1 MDQKKPTETEVYLQ
15 SIGVAV
21 PEAKAPQTKPTEAEA
36 YLQSIGIAVPE
47 TKAQP
52 QPAAQPQPQPGPS
65 TLFFIG
71 IADQETRGQPD
82 PYKARNPN
90 SNALGKYQ
98 YVWSVWGKD
107 IQRFAKNPN
116 LTPENFLSNPQLQ
129 ESWAQHNEKTTLEPQ
144 ARRLQEQYGAVLK
157 QRGVEDLDDLKALVH
172 FQGYPRASTYLRTG
186 VQVRS
191 PGEVN
196 KDVRDYLSGFRAA
209 KQAAQSKLA
218 APVAATM
225 AKPAPGPAAP
235 AKGKDDSVLDVFR
248 TRKDFEVLQKE
259 MNQFVTPEEK
269 KSLDT
274 GVIKQGQQEG
284 IRVLPSELVA
294 LSRKHNVPLDSL
306 EGWSAFLGTPEAK
319 RKGLI
324 EEAGEFFKFFGGTL
338 SNILAFGVPQ
348 KAAIEA
354 QSNPKM
360 KAALEDLRTL
370 AEAKRSGVLRGAE
383 MVAGLMAGTGLVGA
397 VGKAAQAA
405 QLGKAAT
412 TAVKA
417 GTVAS
422 ELAVAGA
429 AQAESGRE
437 VAGATTSLALGGAI
451 LGGAK
456 LASEIVGGARTLAA
470 KASKKLQD
478 ANPQFVEQAAAKA
491 GEKFQGVDTI
501 LNNAVIRNTSI
512 TGDDLKDSAQLAQKL
527 GSQNVQAIAEHVQ
540 KTRPAMAEVIAEN
553 LSRTGQD
560 SPERVQQEL
569 ARWFTENSVRQVA
582 LEAFGSKIPYRQ
594 GDILKTVRTVLN
606 KSEDVSSALN
616 RMRVSQEVRSQVR
629 QGNYRAM
636 PDVASSLKRVGDVV
650 VGSRYA
656 AEAIDRKHGT
666 KLLPILDNMS
676 RKFNEFHAY
685 VRPRAEEV
693 SDLIKQT
700 RETNMSAEEL
710 YDKLDKGGSF
720 GDAKDTVLQSW
731 RKFFSDVADDAQKLG
746 VNIEKRSNYVPYAVK
761 PQEEL
766 YASLKQAA
774 EQFREKHGIDL
785 MTQDLSKEQVKEF
798 MKMPGLESQL
808 LRSLDLLTGSTK
820 AGNYGQKLVGVLNDS
835 KTGVINRVVANRALE
850 RSAGELPELIRDK
863 DVGRLAQRWIE
874 STFKAGT
881 LRDSVAEL
889 RTAAT
894 LMRTV
899 GDKRANKYLNNLV
912 ADLTGVPRDGGIGR
926 ELSELKA
933 NVAANAA
940 EKALTAKGAEKLA
953 YSGVKYF
960 TDAMPMLYNSM
971 YSNALGF
978 SPRQAIANI
987 SSIATQTIPELGYT
1001 FGSGLASKAMV
1012 RALNDLTFG
1021 KEIVV
1026 KSPAVARKLGVE
1038 VGSTVKTRSLR
1049 LGLENEG
1056 LASSQWNENIER
1068 AIANSMQKTWAGEKS
1083 DATIRGLAKI
1093 GMAMFEATETVY
1105 RTMAVDMAKQVAKA
1119 YEAGSK
1125 EALIFADTL
1134 PRSYRQL
1141 LDKAKDTAAREKV
1154 LTDYIIGKTVYNYNQ
1169 ASASEIGRSLGPI
1182 LSSLTKWP
1190 TEQLGDTVNTFA
1202 KNGVTAGTAD
1212 FLYRRMAPL
1221 MGLMVLD
1228 HITGWREDPE
1238 TALLIT
1244 GKRGMQQWAPVNSL
1258 ASIFA
1263 GDVAPPVISI
1273 PAQAAKAAVTADP
1286 EAAAKAAMDAGRLF
1300 IPGAK
1305 VYKMIIDSLE
1315 AFE

>member
-1 MDQKKPTETEVYLQ
+1 M
-15 SIGVAV
+15 A
-21 PEAKAPQTKPTEAEA
+21 
-36 YLQSIGIAVPE
+36 
-47 TKAQP
+47 
-52 QPAAQPQPQPGPS
+52 
-65 TLFFIG
+65 
-71 IADQETRGQPD
+71 
-82 PYKARNPN
+82 
-90 SNALGKYQ
+90 
-98 YVWSVWGKD
+98 
-107 IQRFAKNPN
+107 
-116 LTPENFLSNPQLQ
+116 LTPEEQAELEALNAELGPAQPKPVQAKPGLTPEEQAELDALNAELGQPKPPTDIERTKEFLKKHEGFRTETYLDTGGVPTIGFGRTG
-129 ESWAQHNEKTTLEPQ
+129 AGVKPGTKTTVQAEEQKLEQ
-144 ARRLQEQYGAVLK
+144 RLNEVELPFLRKEGLPEHPALISLIYNLGA
-157 QRGVEDLDDLKALVH
+157 
-172 FQGYPRASTYLRTG
+172 
-186 VQVRS
+186 
-191 PGEVN
+191 
-196 KDVRDYLSGFRAA
+196 SGFKSSGLYPLA
-209 KQAAQSKLA
+209 KQGRWEEMAQKMQEFTRDRKGQVQPGLVKRRREEADMLVADLA
-218 APVAATM
+218 KPKAEAATM
-225 AKPAPGPAAP
+225 TKPAAGPAVP
-235 AKGKDDSVLDVFR
+235 AQAKEESALDVFR
-248 TRKDFEVLQKE
+248 TRKDFEVLKKE
-259 MNQFVTPEEK
+259 MDKFITPEEK

-274 GVIKQGQQEG
+274 EAIKQAQQAIISGKAEE

-306 EGWSAFLGTPEAK
+306 EGWSAFMGTPEAK
-319 RKGLI
+319 RKGI
-324 EEAGEFFKFFGGTL
+324 TEEAGEFLKYVGGTL
-338 SNILAFGVPQ
+338 SNMLALGVPQ
-348 KAAIEA
+348 KVAIET

-370 AEAKRSGVLRGAE
+370 AEAKRSGAVRAAE
-383 MVAGLMAGTGLVGA
+383 IIGGFRVGTGLVTA
-397 VGKAAQAA
+397 AGKAAQAA

-417 GTVAS
+417 GTAAT
-422 ELAVAGA
+422 ELAAAGA
-429 AQAESGRE
+429 AQAEAGKE
-437 VAGATTSLALGGAI
+437 VRGAATSLALGGAL

-456 LASEIVGGARTLAA
+456 LASEAIGGARTLAA

-478 ANPQFVEQAAAKA
+478 ANPQFVEQATAKA
-491 GEKFQGVDTI
+491 AEKFQGVDTI
-501 LNNAVIRNTSI
+501 LNNAVIQNSSI
-512 TGDDLKDSAQLAQKL
+512 TGDDLKDAGTLAQKL
-527 GSQNVQAIAEHVQ
+527 GSANVSAIAEHVQ

-553 LSRTGQD
+553 LARTGQD

-594 GDILKTVRTVLN
+594 GDVLKTIRTVLN
-606 KSEDVSSALN
+606 KSEDISGALN

-636 PDVASSLKRVGDVV
+636 PDVASSMKRVGDVV
-650 VGSRYA
+650 VGSRYT
-656 AEAIDRKHGT
+656 AEAIDRRHGT
-666 KLLPILDNMS
+666 KIVPLLDTMS

-693 SDLIKQT
+693 SELIKNT
-700 RETNMSAEEL
+700 RGKLSAEEL
-710 YDKLDKGGSF
+710 YDKLDKGGQF
-720 GDAKDTVLQSW
+720 GDEAQDAVLQGW
-731 RKFFSDVADDAQKLG
+731 RKFFSDVADDAKQLG

-761 PQEEL
+761 PHEEL
-766 YASLKQAA
+766 YATLKQAT

-785 MTQDLSKEQVKEF
+785 LTQNLTKEQTQQF

-808 LRSLDLLTGSTK
+808 LRSLDILSGSSK
-820 AGNYGQKLVGVLNDS
+820 AGDYSQKLVGILNDS
-835 KTGVINRVVANRALE
+835 KTGIINRVVANRALE

-889 RTAAT
+889 RTAAG

-933 NVAANAA
+933 NIAASAA
-940 EKALTAKGAEKLA
+940 EKALTATGAEKLA
-953 YSGVKYF
+953 YSGVRYF

-987 SSIATQTIPELGYT
+987 SAIATQTIPELGYT
-1001 FGSGLASKAMV
+1001 FGSGLASKAMI
-1012 RALNDLTFG
+1012 RALNDITFG
-1021 KEIVV
+1021 KEIIV
-1026 KSPAVARKLGVE
+1026 KSPAVARKLGVK
-1038 VGSTVKTRSLR
+1038 VGDTVKTRSLR

-1083 DATIRGLAKI
+1083 EATIRGLAKV

-1119 YEAGSK
+1119 YEAGAK
-1125 EALIFADTL
+1125 EAMTFADSL

-1141 LDKAKDTAAREKV
+1141 LDKAKDTAARERV
-1154 LTDYIIGKTVYNYNQ
+1154 LADYIIGKTVYNYNQ
-1169 ASASEIGRSLGPI
+1169 ASASEIGRSLGPV
-1182 LSSLTKWP
+1182 LSSFTKWP
-1190 TEQLGDTVNTFA
+1190 TEQLGDAVNTFA
-1202 KNGVTAGTAD
+1202 KNGVTAGGAD

-1221 MGLMVLD
+1221 MGLIALD
-1228 HITGWREDPE
+1228 HMTGWREDPE
-1238 TALLIT
+1238 TALLVT
-1244 GKRGMQQWAPVNSL
+1244 GKKGFQQWAPVNSL
-1258 ASIFA
+1258 ASIFE
-1263 GDVAPPVISI
+1263 GDVAPPVVSL
-1273 PAQAAKAAVTADP
+1273 PAQAAKAVVTADP
-1286 EAAAKAAMDAGRLF
+1286 EAAAKTATDAGRLF

-1305 VYKMIIDSLE
+1305 IYKMVTDSLE